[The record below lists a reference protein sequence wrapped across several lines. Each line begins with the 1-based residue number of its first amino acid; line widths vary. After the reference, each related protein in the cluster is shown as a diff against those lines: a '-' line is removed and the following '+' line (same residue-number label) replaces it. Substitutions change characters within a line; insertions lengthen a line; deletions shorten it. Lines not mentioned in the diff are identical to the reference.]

1 MNASHPI
8 VYIADAAYLHLLPA
22 NFDQI
27 SRYAASGQLVY
38 VVTTSK
44 TIPIELSTTAKKYP
58 NLQVIFKQVDFQ
70 DYLDEIEIPQE
81 THVTKIALLKFFLP
95 EILIEDIV
103 VYLDVDT
110 LICAPLTDLLAYN
123 PGYLLGAVEEI
134 GTNAYLRSATNSYF
148 NSGVLVMSLKK
159 IKALGLYK
167 NLNQR
172 IARQVVAPD
181 NVDQDLFNQIYE
193 GLVDFLPQKYNVF
206 ICNHNSASL
215 GTFVKFPT
223 IIHFVGQDKPWVY
236 PKKSKYSKL
245 WIESFANATKP
256 NPSAEQVSIL
266 NSNRGSLNI
275 RQFTTL
281 LKKFQA
287 KSISKIKERMP
298 KVVKGFL
305 RRFV

>member
-1 MNASHPI
+1 M
-8 VYIADAAYLHLLPA
+8 
-22 NFDQI
+22 
-27 SRYAASGQLVY
+27 
-38 VVTTSK
+38 
-44 TIPIELSTTAKKYP
+44 
-58 NLQVIFKQVDFQ
+58 
-70 DYLDEIEIPQE
+70 
-81 THVTKIALLKFFLP
+81 
-95 EILIEDIV
+95 
-103 VYLDVDT
+103 DVDT

-123 PGYLLGAVEEI
+123 PGNLFGAVEEI
-134 GTNAYLRSATNSYF
+134 GTNAYLRNATNPYF

-167 NLNQR
+167 NLSQR

-181 NVDQDLFNQIYE
+181 NMDQDLFNKIYE

-206 ICNHNSASL
+206 ICNHNSTSL
-215 GTFVKFPT
+215 GAFVKFPT

-256 NPSAEQVSIL
+256 NPSTEQVSIL
-266 NSNRGSLNI
+266 NSNRGSVNI

-287 KSISKIKERMP
+287 KLKSKIKVKMP
-298 KVVKGFL
+298 KVVKEFL

>member
-8 VYIADAAYLHLLPA
+8 VYIADAAYLHFLPA

-27 SRYAASGQLVY
+27 SRYGASKQLVY

-44 TIPIELSTTAKKYP
+44 TIPIELSKTVENYP
-58 NLQVIFKQVDFQ
+58 NLQVIFRQVDFQ
-70 DYLDEIEIPQE
+70 DYLGELEIPQE
-81 THVTKIALLKFFLP
+81 AHVTKIALLKFFLP
-95 EILIEDIV
+95 EILNEDLI
-103 VYLDVDT
+103 VYLDIDT
-110 LICAPLTDLLAYN
+110 LICAPLNDLLAYN
-123 PGYLLGAVEEI
+123 PGNLFGAVEEI
-134 GTNAYLRSATNSYF
+134 GINAYLRGSTNSYF

-172 IARQVVAPD
+172 IARHMSTPG
-181 NVDQDLFNQIYE
+181 NVDQDLFNQIYG

-206 ICNHNSASL
+206 ICNHNSSSL
-215 GTFVKFPT
+215 GAFVNFPT
-223 IIHFVGQDKPWVY
+223 IVHFVGQDKPWVY

-245 WIESFANATKP
+245 WIESFANATKTG
-256 NPSAEQVSIL
+256 PSAEQVSIL

-281 LKKFQA
+281 LKKLQM
-287 KSISKIKERMP
+287 KSLSRIKERMP
-298 KVVKGFL
+298 KVVKSFL